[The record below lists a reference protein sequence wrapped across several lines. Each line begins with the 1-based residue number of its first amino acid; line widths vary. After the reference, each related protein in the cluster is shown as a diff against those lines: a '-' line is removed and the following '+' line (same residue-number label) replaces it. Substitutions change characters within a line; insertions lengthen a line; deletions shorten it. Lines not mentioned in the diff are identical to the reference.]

1 MRKEYKMTNFKNITI
16 NYKKQII
23 NKHVF
28 IKEETRDEILG
39 LIHVEMYLK
48 TQNEYR
54 MVNNTELPKSY
65 IINLSNE
72 KKYENLSFLELT
84 DFKKYLNS
92 IVDKIKEV
100 NELENRICELFG
112 NIYEVNIDSNFFVI
126 HTDEVNEFYKV
137 KMKEFNIQLIPFIM
151 CDLIEK
157 NKNYKNQLFLISS
170 NLFVQL
176 SDYKTKQICTL
187 IQVNDKT
194 GSCQI
199 VAVYFIEKE
208 NDKYKISIDI
218 QEKNIDKT
226 LKEEIRKFIEKLEK
240 NN

>member
-65 IINLSNE
+65 ILNLSNE

-112 NIYEVNIDSNFFVI
+112 NIYEVNRDSNFFVI

-137 KMKEFNIQLIPFIM
+137 KMKEFNVQLIPFIM

-157 NKNYKNQLFLISS
+157 NK
-170 NLFVQL
+170 
-176 SDYKTKQICTL
+176 
-187 IQVNDKT
+187 
-194 GSCQI
+194 
-199 VAVYFIEKE
+199 
-208 NDKYKISIDI
+208 
-218 QEKNIDKT
+218 
-226 LKEEIRKFIEKLEK
+226 
-240 NN
+240 